1 MTNYTLKFMVGT
13 PADSFAVFTTS
24 FDATDDKDAD
34 STRKRIE
41 SIADFEYD
49 FNLLCQTEYLNKQG
63 LA

>member
-1 MTNYTLKFMVGT
+1 MVGT

-34 STRKRIE
+34 NTRKKLE
-41 SIADFEYD
+41 STVDFEYD
-49 FNLLCQTEYLNKQG
+49 FNLVSQTEYLKNQG